1 MKHRV
6 LLAFILLC
14 IFISI
19 SFAATTGKISGTVN
33 DEMTNEPL
41 IGANVLIEG
50 LALGAA
56 TDSNGRFY
64 ILNVPPGIYNVSIQM
79 MGYAKL
85 TVENLDVSIGRT
97 TQINADLRTEVIK
110 GEAVIVS
117 ANRVATKKDQTGSI
131 RNVSSEDMALLP
143 VESVGQ
149 IVNMQAGVV
158 NGHFRG
164 GRSGEVSYMIDGMQI
179 DNALNRGKSI
189 EMNVDAVQDMEVITG
204 TFNAEYGKAM
214 SGVVNLVTKD
224 GSNEF
229 HGSLSGYLGN
239 YYTGN
244 DDIWKNLDN
253 TEIARNQDY
262 RAYLDGPILKDR
274 LFFFVNARYQNAQ
287 NHLIGI
293 NRFEVDNLSDF
304 SGYPDSYYSE
314 HTGNDEYVNMNRS
327 ENLNLSGKLTLRL
340 GSTRTSLL
348 YLKNEDE
355 WHNYDHDY
363 MYNPDGKPVSHRS
376 SDMFTLKFNHPFSRK
391 AFYEIKLSQISNT
404 SGWYVYEDPLDARYI
419 HDSFLNGTSYTGF
432 YTGGQDKQHNI
443 SETIKRDAKFDLTWQ
458 ANQQHSFKMGVLYT
472 AHDFNVKNRRIL
484 NIYRNTPLEAYPIF
498 YRPEI
503 LPDSTIYTDM
513 YDKQPVEI
521 SAYIQDKMEFD
532 EMTLNIGLRYEYF
545 DPNTIY
551 PTQPRNPGNQ
561 LDFPDNPEK
570 MSEYPD
576 ANVKTSFSP
585 RFGLGYQLGNSAL
598 LRFSYGHFTQFPPFS
613 TMYQNNSY
621 VIGTTSYETVVG
633 NPKVLPEK
641 TVNYEVGY
649 WMEINNFM
657 DFEVAL
663 FYKDIYNLST
673 VNMVQTYNNVWF
685 GLYGNK
691 DYGNARGLELKYN
704 ASLNGIYL
712 NMNYTL
718 QYTRGN
724 ADNPQFTFNRA
735 GDSQDPVPTLIAMSW
750 DQRHTLNV
758 TLGYNTK
765 KYGVTLTSF
774 YGSGGV
780 YTWSPISDN
789 KLARINLMPNNSY
802 KPQTFSTD
810 LKAYYNFAKMFGLN
824 MKLKVQV
831 YNLFDR
837 LNESWVNGNT
847 GKANQ
852 AIIRDEDRLA
862 HKADFVTYDERIFYP
877 NAYSVPRQIKVGLEI
892 NF

>member
-1 MKHRV
+1 M
-6 LLAFILLC
+6 
-14 IFISI
+14 
-19 SFAATTGKISGTVN
+19 
-33 DEMTNEPL
+33 
-41 IGANVLIEG
+41 
-50 LALGAA
+50 GAA

-64 ILNVPPGIYNVSIQM
+64 ILNVPPGVYNVIVQM
-79 MGYAKL
+79 IGYAKL

-97 TQINADLRTEVIK
+97 TQINAELRTEVIE

-179 DNALNRGKSI
+179 DNALNRGQSV

-224 GSNEF
+224 GNNEY
-229 HGSLSGYLGN
+229 HGSVSGYLGN

-244 DDIWKNLDN
+244 NDIWKGLDN

-274 LFFFVNARYQNAQ
+274 LFFFINARYQNAQ
-287 NHLIGI
+287 NHLTGI
-293 NRFEVDNLSDF
+293 NRFEVDNLSSFAD
-304 SGYPDSYYSE
+304 YPDNYYSE
-314 HTGNDEYVNMNRS
+314 HTGDDEYVNMNRS

-355 WHNYDHDY
+355 WHNYNRSY
-363 MYNPDGKPVSHRS
+363 MYNPYGRPTSHRS
-376 SDMFTLKFNHPFSRK
+376 SDMFTLKFNHPFSRR

-419 HDSFLNGTSYTGF
+419 HDSYLDGTSYTGF

-458 ANQQHSFKMGVLYT
+458 VNQQHSFKMGVLYT
-472 AHDFNVKNRRIL
+472 AHDFDVKNRQIL
-484 NIYRNTPLEAYPIF
+484 NIYRNTPLEEFPIF

-513 YDKQPVEI
+513 YDKQPIEI
-521 SAYIQDKMEFD
+521 SAYFQDKMEFE

-545 DPNTIY
+545 DPNTVY

-561 LDFPDNPEK
+561 LEFPDNPEK

-576 ANVKTSFSP
+576 ADVKTSISP
-585 RFGLGYQLGNSAL
+585 RLGLGYQLGSSAL

-649 WMEINNFM
+649 WMEMNKFM

-704 ASLNGIYL
+704 AHYNDIYL

-724 ADNPQFTFNRA
+724 ADNPQFTFSRA
-735 GDSQDPVPTLIAMSW
+735 GNSQDPVPTLIPMSW

-765 KYGVTLTSF
+765 KYGATLTSF

-802 KPQTFSTD
+802 KPQTFTTD
-810 LKAYYNFAKMFGLN
+810 LKAHYNFARMFGLN
-824 MKLKVQV
+824 MRLKVQI
-831 YNLFDR
+831 YNLFDQ
-837 LNESWVNGNT
+837 LNENGVNGNT
-847 GKANQ
+847 GRANQ

-862 HKADFVTYDERIFYP
+862 HKSDFVTYDERIFNP
-877 NAYSVPRQIKVGLEI
+877 SAYSTPRQIKVGLEI